1 MLTRIQLNQ
10 KSHQQDRLI
19 DNELRFFF
27 GRLYRRLIIRVF
39 CERVLVF
46 FLFVEYVEYV

>member
-19 DNELRFFF
+19 DNELRFF

-46 FLFVEYVEYV
+46 FVLVEYC